1 MSQGSV
7 AVHGT
12 EAHHPGPRAYAIIA
26 LVLSAITLVEFWAFY
41 VPWIHEIGLFMPL
54 LIVLSA
60 VKFSLVAMFYMHLKF
75 DSPLFRLIFTLPLL
89 LALGVGI
96 ALMFLFGA
104 FGLGS

>member
-1 MSQGSV
+1 
-7 AVHGT
+7 
-12 EAHHPGPRAYAIIA
+12 
-26 LVLSAITLVEFWAFY
+26 
-41 VPWIHEIGLFMPL
+41 
-54 LIVLSA
+54 
-60 VKFSLVAMFYMHLKF
+60 MFYMHLKF